1 MEYGLDSVIL
11 MLLAA
16 ETEDNVSSFFTYED
30 RLLLQKHLKEGMS
43 FKKIAAELHKDPS
56 TISREVRKYSVEVAT
71 GKPGFSHNACKN
83 RMTCRVK
90 APSLCGKEWIS
101 HLRLS
106 F

>member
-16 ETEDNVSSFFTYED
+16 EMEDNVSSFFTYED

-56 TISREVRKYSVEVAT
+56 TISQEARKYSVEVAT
-71 GKPGFSHNACKN
+71 GKPGFSFNACKN
-83 RMTCRVK
+83 RMSCKV
-90 APSLCGKEWIS
+90 
-101 HLRLS
+101 
-106 F
+106 